1 MGGFSTCRSIVGES
15 SSSRR
20 AVTTLLSLCFASL
33 LLAACQSAGDPVGTP
48 VTSKTKTSQNSA
60 MAKVETP
67 AGKTDWLNGEDLVGL
82 ADRDVSAALGTP
94 THIRKDDPAEIW
106 QYSSQDCVLDF
117 YLYQAGG
124 GMQVAYVEAR
134 DRMAQAERADRC
146 VHSLLSSGDPAVK
159 TAKIEK
165 TADASQ

>member
-1 MGGFSTCRSIVGES
+1 M
-15 SSSRR
+15 
-20 AVTTLLSLCFASL
+20 LSLCLGTL
-33 LLAACQSAGDPVGTP
+33 LLAACQTPSDPVGAAT
-48 VTSKTKTSQNSA
+48 TSKAATSETSTATETGMAAPSA
-60 MAKVETP
+60 K
-67 AGKTDWLNGEDLVGL
+67 AGWLNKSGKDLVGL
-82 ADRDVSAALGTP
+82 ADHDVSAALGTP

-106 QYSSQDCVLDF
+106 QYSSQDCVVDF

-146 VHSLLSSGDPAVK
+146 VHSLLSGGGTAVK
-159 TAKIEK
+159 TANVEK

>member
-1 MGGFSTCRSIVGES
+1 ML
-15 SSSRR
+15 
-20 AVTTLLSLCFASL
+20 ALCLGTL
-33 LLAACQSAGDPVGTP
+33 LLAACQTPTAPVGAATTAKAA
-48 VTSKTKTSQNSA
+48 TSETSTA
-60 MAKVETP
+60 A
-67 AGKTDWLNGEDLVGL
+67 KTDTTAPAAKAGWLNKSGKDLVGL

-106 QYSSQDCVLDF
+106 QYSSRDCVVDF
-117 YLYQAGG
+117 YLYQTGG

-146 VHSLLSSGDPAVK
+146 VHSLLSAGAAAVK
-159 TAKIEK
+159 TANVEK